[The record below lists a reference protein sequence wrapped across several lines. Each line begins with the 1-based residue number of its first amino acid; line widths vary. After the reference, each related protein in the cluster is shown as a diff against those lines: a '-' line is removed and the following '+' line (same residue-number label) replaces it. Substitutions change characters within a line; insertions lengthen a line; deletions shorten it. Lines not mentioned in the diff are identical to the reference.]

1 MSTEKTP
8 ARPRQVTTAVALGVV
23 GSALVVL
30 SLFDAL
36 QRLRTVEMRQAV
48 EEFLA
53 EPPGD
58 GLGVSTGW
66 VLDALHVMILFNG
79 ALAAVTAVT
88 AVYVFQR
95 HHAARIAFSIA
106 AGLLLLTSPFSGGVM
121 AMLVAFAATMLWS
134 RPARDWFAGREPLP
148 AAAPAGEPARAQRPD
163 PWAAPAPPAPVR
175 SSEEKPSEPE
185 STPGADRPGPASY
198 PFGRPPENNWTRLPY
213 EPPPVAPGPVGGTAA
228 YDQRPG
234 GVTAAAVLTWVFSGG
249 TALVYLV
256 IVVMLMF
263 ARGPLV
269 DALQQDPRF
278 DDLGM
283 AAPDLLAV
291 LWVMSAISIFW
302 CVSAFALAVLA
313 FRRVAWARI
322 ALVVSAAVT
331 ALFGLLTFPIGL
343 VHAAAAVATI
353 WLLFSRGANQWF
365 SRKTGTVELPGP
377 ADPADAVDAAGP
389 AAGRQQAT
397 GLVTALRR

>member
-1 MSTEKTP
+1 MSTEKTA
-8 ARPRQVTTAVALGVV
+8 ARPRQVTTAGALGIV

-36 QRLRTVEMRQAV
+36 QRLRSVEMRQAV

-88 AVYVFQR
+88 AFYLFQR
-95 HHAARIAFSIA
+95 HHAARIGFSIA

-121 AMLVAFAATMLWS
+121 AMLVAFAATMVWS

-148 AAAPAGEPARAQRPD
+148 VAASVKQPARSQRPD
-163 PWAAPAPPAPVR
+163 PWAAPTPPPPVR
-175 SSEEKPSEPE
+175 SEEQPHEPE
-185 STPGADRPGPASY
+185 GNPGHERPGPASY
-198 PFGRPPENNWTRLPY
+198 PYGRPPEDRSTLPGY
-213 EPPPVAPGPVGGTAA
+213 GQLPLAPGPTGSAPFDA
-228 YDQRPG
+228 DRRPG
-234 GVTAAAVLTWVFSGG
+234 GVTAAAVLTWVFSGV
-249 TALVYLV
+249 TALVYVV
-256 IVVMLMF
+256 IVAMLMF

-302 CVSAFALAVLA
+302 CLAACVLAVLA
-313 FRRVAWARI
+313 YRRVGWARI

-331 ALFGLLTFPIGL
+331 ALLGLLTFPIGL

-353 WLLFSRGANQWF
+353 WLLFARGASQWY
-365 SRKTGTVELPGP
+365 SRKPGRSDHPTPP
-377 ADPADAVDAAGP
+377 APPSQPTQPSRPNPPQGSDKPPVW
-389 AAGRQQAT
+389 
-397 GLVTALRR
+397 